1 MLEKLF
7 TPHINNLGN
16 ALSRTT
22 YRQGLLTKNLAN
34 VNTPGYKREDT
45 DFAIHLEGEQNR
57 SLRGIRG
64 LSELQS
70 SQGSLRLDGNSVDL
84 EQEVVSMAE
93 NQQRFEVISNM
104 TAGYFSGLKNAIR
117 EGK

>member
-22 YRQGLLTKNLAN
+22 YRQSLLTKNLAN

-45 DFAIHLEGEQNR
+45 DFAIQLENEQNR
-57 SLRGIRG
+57 GLRGLRGMAELQGSQASLRI
-64 LSELQS
+64 
-70 SQGSLRLDGNSVDL
+70 DGNSVDL

-104 TAGYFSGLKNAIR
+104 TAGYFTGLKSAIR